1 MLKWNSL
8 AFRCNNSLRAGLP
21 KSTAPWRGAWGCLQE
36 WAGCGP
42 KLQSRFVQSLI
53 DQREELII
61 FQAVLQIGSQG
72 ISVRIPEEM
81 FLMVISVFPVTYKIH
96 THTNKAEAS
105 LEKNPAHVKR
115 CTYSKFHGKGLIH
128 FQHKWLP
135 LPFHVCSQQGVRE
148 RDAGHV
154 YSPASTLE
162 NSKGPRSVS
171 ITLFTCLL
179 LWVSWWQSKS
189 CLFFNKPLIF
199 QIEFREVAV

>member
-1 MLKWNSL
+1 M
-8 AFRCNNSLRAGLP
+8 
-21 KSTAPWRGAWGCLQE
+21 
-36 WAGCGP
+36 
-42 KLQSRFVQSLI
+42 QSLI

-128 FQHKWLP
+128 FQHK
-135 LPFHVCSQQGVRE
+135 
-148 RDAGHV
+148 
-154 YSPASTLE
+154 
-162 NSKGPRSVS
+162 
-171 ITLFTCLL
+171 
-179 LWVSWWQSKS
+179 
-189 CLFFNKPLIF
+189 
-199 QIEFREVAV
+199 